1 MSCVFLLD
9 KVDISAAAVNRVR
22 EHCLAPVH
30 VDVKKIRIDE
40 DTHATGAAALE
51 QV

>member
-1 MSCVFLLD
+1 MSSVFLLD

-30 VDVKKIRIDE
+30 VDVRKIRIDR
-40 DTHATGAAALE
+40 DNDATGTAQE